1 MEKDNILFLQQF
13 FGNEKGKEIVKKRNE
28 IVKDM
33 IKSEENNIH
42 KECNLKIHNL
52 YNINKNLVK
61 DVKDLKCENESL
73 QKQYNDLSSR
83 YNELLEWKDNHV
95 CSNDIIKSI
104 NIKESN
110 DYIELNNLNN
120 IYNEKIL
127 KLESDIKNIK
137 LNSNIE
143 DNALFIQIRKQNQNL
158 LDSNNELD
166 AKVKELNLKIEYLS
180 TNSNV
185 EDPIL
190 EIKSTDVVNSEM
202 DVIHKENINKIII
215 KMDKLYTKTF
225 SDEQININKSL
236 ISLYSKIY
244 NLIKDKDEKKDA
256 IYINDILDSA
266 STDTNKARFK
276 KIIKIANFINNHEYL
291 NKSRIVIPLYM
302 FKGISINSI
311 DDLFSSIND
320 HYKDKIIMDGNQNNS
335 F

>member
-13 FGNEKGKEIVKKRNE
+13 FGNEKSKGIIQKRNE
-28 IVKDM
+28 MVKDM
-33 IKSEENNIH
+33 IKSEKNNIH

-61 DVKDLKCENESL
+61 DLKDLKSEYENL
-73 QKQYNDLSSR
+73 QRKF
-83 YNELLEWKDNHV
+83 NELLEWKDNHV
-95 CSNDIIKSI
+95 CSNNINLDDIRNDIIKSI

-110 DYIELNNLNN
+110 DYIELNDLNN
-120 IYNEKIL
+120 SYNEKIL
-127 KLESDIKNIK
+127 KLESDIKNIRLK
-137 LNSNIE
+137 SNIE
-143 DNALFIQIRKQNQNL
+143 DNELFIQIRKQNQKL

-166 AKVKELNLKIEYLS
+166 PKVKELNLKIEYLS
-180 TNSNV
+180 TNNKISDIVNESNV

-190 EIKSTDVVNSEM
+190 EIKSADVVNSEM

-244 NLIKDKDEKKDA
+244 DLIKDKDEKKDA
-256 IYINDILDSA
+256 IYINNILDSA

-276 KIIKIANFINNHEYL
+276 KIIKIANFINNHKYL

-320 HYKDKIIMDGNQNNS
+320 H
-335 F
+335 